1 MSWHSNGLF
10 TAETQRSNPT
20 AKKSECLAQRRK
32 ARKENTFK
40 TWRSWRLGGRIILSA
55 LSASVVNYRINHK
68 RSETMKTFLMS
79 IVIAAA
85 LLFMSLADFRPESLL
100 RLGFVRN
107 AEAIIGMPR
116 TPLSV
121 AGVARRSMYREAA
134 VVSTVAVTSAAAA
147 NAAAANM
154 AYANAAAAQAAAAN
168 TAAAQAAAAN
178 AAAAAAAAQ
187 QAAAGLPIGTMVPSL
202 PPGCTSTVI
211 GGVNYFQCGAV
222 YYRAGFQGN
231 NIVYIVSAP

>member
-1 MSWHSNGLF
+1 MS
-10 TAETQRSNPT
+10 
-20 AKKSECLAQRRK
+20 
-32 ARKENTFK
+32 
-40 TWRSWRLGGRIILSA
+40 SA
-55 LSASVVNYRINHK
+55 LSSLRVLRELRGEKVFRRRPNK
-68 RSETMKTFLMS
+68 SGKEQSMKTYIMPIVLTVALVFMS
-79 IVIAAA
+79 I
-85 LLFMSLADFRPESLL
+85 ADFQRNSPL
-100 RLGFVRN
+100 RLGFVKN

-134 VVSTVAVTSAAAA
+134 VVSTVAVTSAAVATS
-147 NAAAANM
+147 AAANM

-168 TAAAQAAAAN
+168 AAAAQAAAAN

-211 GGVNYFQCGAV
+211 GGVNYFQCGGV

-231 NIVYIVSAP
+231 SVVYIVSAP

>member
-1 MSWHSNGLF
+1 M
-10 TAETQRSNPT
+10 
-20 AKKSECLAQRRK
+20 KKFLMPLVL
-32 ARKENTFK
+32 T
-40 TWRSWRLGGRIILSA
+40 
-55 LSASVVNYRINHK
+55 ASVLCIP
-68 RSETMKTFLMS
+68 
-79 IVIAAA
+79 IAN
-85 LLFMSLADFRPESLL
+85 FQPDSPI
-100 RLGFVRN
+100 RLSFVRN

-154 AYANAAAAQAAAAN
+154 AAANAAAAQAAASNA
-168 TAAAQAAAAN
+168 AAAQAAAAN

-187 QAAAGLPIGTMVPSL
+187 QAAAGLPVGAMVPSL
-202 PPGCTSTVI
+202 PPGCASTVI
-211 GGVNYFQCGAV
+211 NGVNYFQCGAV

-231 NIVYIVSAP
+231 QVVYVVSAP